1 MVWDGNVSIEPLAGR
16 APSVQTLGMEA
27 SRRPR
32 RWEDLSPAQQRA
44 IVAVGVITTIWQ
56 AAMLWDLS
64 RRPVEQVHGPK
75 RAWVLA
81 SFVRPIGQIAYYV
94 WGRRR

>member
-1 MVWDGNVSIEPLAGR
+1 MDTTS
-16 APSVQTLGMEA
+16 S
-27 SRRPR
+27 PR
-32 RWEDLSPAQQRA
+32 RWSDLSPAQQRTVLVVGA
-44 IVAVGVITTIWQ
+44 ITSLWQ
-56 AAMLWDLS
+56 FAMLWDLW
-64 RRPVEQVHGPK
+64 RRPAEEVRGSK